1 MILVTGSTGNVGR
14 EVVRVLRA
22 RGVAVR
28 AADND
33 VSRIKAM
40 FEPSTQVEAAGF
52 DFRDQRTWRPAADGC
67 EAMFLLRPPPVGDVD
82 KTLNP
87 FVDVARRAGVGHV
100 VFLSVAHAERRPWL
114 PHRQVELHL
123 HDIGGDWTVLRPGFF
138 AQNLQ
143 DAYLLDLLEDSRL
156 FVPAGEGK
164 VAFVDARDVAE
175 VAAIAF
181 ADPDR
186 HRQRAWQLTGP
197 EALGF
202 AEVAR
207 LLSAELGRP
216 IRYEAATV
224 ARYAW
229 HLKWRRALP
238 AAQIAI
244 QSILH
249 VSLRNGEAEEVSPTL
264 GELLGR
270 RPRTLAEYVHDHAS
284 TWR

>member
-14 EVVRVLRA
+14 EVVRVLKG
-22 RGVAVR
+22 RGIAVR
-28 AADND
+28 AVDND
-33 VSRIKAM
+33 KNRITAL
-40 FEPSTQVEAAGF
+40 FDADVEAMRF
-52 DFRDQRTWRPAADGC
+52 DFRDRRTWQAAAEGC
-67 EAMFLLRPPPVGDVD
+67 EAMFLMRPPPVGDVD

-87 FVDVARRAGVGHV
+87 FVDVARKAGVGQV

-138 AQNLQ
+138 SQNLQ
-143 DAYLLDLLEDSRL
+143 DAYLRDIVDDSRL
-156 FVPAGEGK
+156 FVPAGEAK

-175 VAAIAF
+175 VAASAF
-181 ADPDR
+181 VDVDR
-186 HRQRAWQLTGP
+186 HRQRAWALTGP
-197 EALGF
+197 EAVGYSE
-202 AEVAR
+202 AAR
-207 LLSAELGRP
+207 LLSEALGRP

-229 HLKWRRALP
+229 HLRRRRGLP
-238 AAQIAI
+238 ASQVAI

-249 VSLRNGEAEEVSPTL
+249 VSLRNGEAEEVNPTL
-264 GELLGR
+264 EELLGR
-270 RPRTLAEYVHDHAS
+270 RPRTLAEYIRDHAA